1 MKIKPTYRLCLY
13 VLICMLGCS
22 DHALAGR
29 SNQLSSQE
37 KKQGFKL
44 LFDAKSMDQW
54 RNYKSKT
61 IKPQWKIIDETM
73 VLTAKGG
80 RDLITKEKFGYFDLR
95 LEYNVVEKCN
105 SGIMFRVVE
114 ETQERNPWR
123 LAPEYQIYDSY
134 NVKVRGDR
142 CAGALYGLIAAPKD
156 LAKKPGQWN
165 QVRILLEPKDHNK
178 DRLRFWLNGK
188 QTVDII
194 VDHAPDSQWSKLIRN
209 EDFKDHF
216 AEDFFKA
223 KTGPI
228 LLQDHGKR
236 VAFRN
241 IRISE
246 LDATTAQSY
255 PKPPKAHK
263 HRLLVLTDIG
273 GDPDDQ
279 QSMVRLLLYANEF
292 DLEGLIATSTRS
304 QVNPDQIRERIEAY
318 RMVQPNLVKHE
329 EDYPTAD
336 YLLSLV
342 KSGVKQRNMT
352 SVGEGKSTE
361 GSRHIISVVD
371 KKDDRPV
378 WINVWGAPTDL
389 AQALWDVSHSRNEEE
404 VDAFVAKLRVYDI
417 GGQDDCGAWICH
429 HFPEIFWL
437 RSVDMFQAI
446 SVRIARPF
454 PPHVTGP
461 NLETFT
467 TEWVANNIRNHGPLG
482 KLYPER
488 KWKYEGDTPAFL
500 YLLPIGL
507 NNPEEMTQGSW
518 GGRFNPVKTK
528 NPGAFQKKYR
538 EAEKKF
544 RDFSMYT
551 EAADSWRYKFETY
564 NSTYAGLFRWR
575 QAFQNDFAARMDWCL
590 KSFDEVNHPPV
601 VKLDHQSYLTVKAAQ
616 TVQLSAKG
624 TMDPDGNT
632 LNYKWWHYKEPGSY
646 EGTVSI
652 KNANNQQAS
661 FVVPDNAKKGNTFHI
676 ICEVTD
682 TGNPPLTRY
691 QRVIVE
697 IAEK

>member
-1 MKIKPTYRLCLY
+1 LCCPSYTSASQINRL
-13 VLICMLGCS
+13 
-22 DHALAGR
+22 
-29 SNQLSSQE
+29 SQEE

-44 LFDAKSMDQW
+44 LFDGKSMDQW

-61 IKPQWKIIDETM
+61 TRPQWQVIDETM

-80 RDLITKEKFGYFDLR
+80 RDLVTKKKFGYFDLR
-95 LEYNVVEKCN
+95 LEYNVTEKCN

-114 ETQERNPWR
+114 KTQERNPWR

-156 LAKKPGQWN
+156 LAKKLGQWN
-165 QVRILLEPKDHNK
+165 QVRILLEPAGRNK
-178 DRLRFWLNGK
+178 ERLRFWLNGHR
-188 QTVDII
+188 TVDII

-216 AEDFFKA
+216 AEGFFKA

-228 LLQDHGKR
+228 LLQDHGSR

-241 IRISE
+241 IRIRE
-246 LDATTAQSY
+246 LDGTAAQSN
-255 PKPPKAHK
+255 PKPPKGRK

-304 QVNPDQIRERIEAY
+304 QVNPDQIRKRIEAY
-318 RMVQPNLVKHE
+318 RKVRPNLVKHAE
-329 EDYPTAD
+329 YYPTAD

-342 KSGVKQRNMT
+342 KSGVEQRNMT
-352 SVGEGKSTE
+352 SVGKGKSTE

-371 KKDDRPV
+371 KKDDWPV

-389 AQALWDVSHSRNEEE
+389 AQALWDVSNSRSTEQ
-404 VDAFVAKLRVYDI
+404 VDAFVARLRVYDI

-446 SVRIARPF
+446 SVRIANPF

-507 NNPEEMTQGSW
+507 NDPEEMTQGSW
-518 GGRFNPVKTK
+518 GGRFNCVKTK
-528 NPGAFQKKYR
+528 NPGSFSRKY
-538 EAEKKF
+538 AESQKKF
-544 RDFSMYT
+544 RDFSMFT
-551 EAADSWRYKFETY
+551 EAPDSWRYRSKTY

-575 QAFQNDFAARMDWCL
+575 QAFQNDFAARMDWCV
-590 KSFDEVNHPPV
+590 KSFEEANHPPV
-601 VKLDHQSYLTVKAAQ
+601 VKLDHQLNLKVKKGQTVK
-616 TVQLSAKG
+616 LSANG
-624 TMDPDGNT
+624 TTDPDGNT
-632 LNYKWWHYKEPGSY
+632 LNYKWWQYKEPGSY
-646 EGTVSI
+646 KGTVNI
-652 KNANNQQAS
+652 KNANKQQAS
-661 FVVPDNAKKGNTFHI
+661 FVVPDNAKKGQTIHI
-676 ICEVTD
+676 ICEVIDNGT
-682 TGNPPLTRY
+682 PPLTGYR
-691 QRVIVE
+691 RVIVNIE
-697 IAEK
+697 

>member
-1 MKIKPTYRLCLY
+1 
-13 VLICMLGCS
+13 LICILGCS
-22 DHALAGR
+22 SYTSAGQI
-29 SNQLSSQE
+29 NQLGQEE

-44 LFDAKSMDQW
+44 LFDGKSMAQW

-61 IKPQWKIIDETM
+61 TRPQWQIIDETM

-80 RDLITKEKFGYFDLR
+80 RDLVTKETFGYFDLR
-95 LEYNVVEKCN
+95 LEYNVAEKCN

-114 ETQERNPWR
+114 KTQERNPWR

-142 CAGALYGLIAAPKD
+142 CAGALYGLIAVPKD

-165 QVRILLEPKDHNK
+165 QVRILLEPAGRNK
-178 DRLRFWLNGK
+178 ERLRFWLNGH

-216 AEDFFKA
+216 AEGFFKA
-223 KTGPI
+223 RTGPI
-228 LLQDHGKR
+228 LLQDYGSR

-241 IRISE
+241 IRIRE
-246 LDATTAQSY
+246 LDATVAQSN
-255 PKPPKAHK
+255 PKPPNGRK

-304 QVNPDQIRERIEAY
+304 QVNPVQLRERIEAY
-318 RMVQPNLVKHE
+318 RKVRPNLVKHA

-342 KSGVKQRNMT
+342 KSGVEQRNMT

-361 GSRHIISVVD
+361 GSRHIISVAD
-371 KKDDRPV
+371 KKDERPV

-389 AQALWDVSHSRNEEE
+389 AQALWDVSHSRSTEQ

-446 SVRIARPF
+446 SVRVANPF

-467 TEWVANNIRNHGPLG
+467 SEWVANNIRNHGPLG

-500 YLLPIGL
+500 YLLHIGL
-507 NNPEEMTQGSW
+507 NDPEEMTHGSW
-518 GGRFNPVKTK
+518 CGRFNPVKTK

-538 EAEKKF
+538 EAQKKF
-544 RDFSMYT
+544 RDFAMFT
-551 EAADSWRYKFETY
+551 EAPDSWRYKSETY

-575 QAFQNDFAARMDWCL
+575 QAFQSDFAARMDWCL
-590 KSFDEVNHPPV
+590 KSFDEANHPPKVVLNGGKSPEVMEVKAMAGEV
-601 VKLDHQSYLTVKAAQ
+601 VKLDATGTSDPDKDKLNYVWVYYPEPGTYSGNVNVNDTNAAKTSFETPKDASGTTIHILLTV
-616 TVQLSAKG
+616 
-624 TMDPDGNT
+624 
-632 LNYKWWHYKEPGSY
+632 
-646 EGTVSI
+646 
-652 KNANNQQAS
+652 
-661 FVVPDNAKKGNTFHI
+661 
-676 ICEVTD
+676 TD
-682 TGNPPLTRY
+682 DGNPPLTRY
-691 QRVIVE
+691 RRIIVNIE
-697 IAEK
+697 